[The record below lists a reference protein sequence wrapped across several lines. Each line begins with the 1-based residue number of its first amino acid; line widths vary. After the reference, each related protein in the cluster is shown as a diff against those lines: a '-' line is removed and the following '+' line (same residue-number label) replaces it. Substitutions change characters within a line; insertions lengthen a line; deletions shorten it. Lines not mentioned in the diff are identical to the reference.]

1 MKKQIVV
8 IAGPTAVGKTKF
20 ALRAAKALDG
30 EIVSC
35 DSMQIYKYM
44 NIGSAKPSAAEL
56 RKVRH
61 HLVDFVDPS
70 EDFSVAR
77 YQKLAKEAIADILS
91 RGKIPVVAGGTG
103 LYLNS
108 LLYEMD
114 FSQAQRDEQLRR
126 TLGAEAE
133 LLGADYL
140 YEKLRAKDP
149 EAASRIHPHNVKKV
163 IRALE
168 AAEQGRGVRDFSAC
182 KEKCKDY
189 EAILIGL
196 TRNRDE
202 LYDIINKRVD
212 LLVKQGLFAEVEELL
227 DRGLSEDDIS
237 MKGIGYKEII
247 ACFDGMYTREE
258 AIDLIKKN
266 TRHLAKRQL
275 TWFRRYEDMHWINI
289 SDYKDEEAAIE
300 EMLTWLKKK
309 SGCTIKVTS
318 PTT

>member
-77 YQKLAKEAIADILS
+77 YQKLAKEAIAYIFS

-126 TLGAEAE
+126 TLSDEAE

-149 EAASRIHPHNVKKV
+149 EAASRIHPHNVTESDP
-163 IRALE
+163 RAGSSR
-168 AAEQGRGVRDFSAC
+168 AGQGRARFQRLQR
-182 KEKCKDY
+182 K
-189 EAILIGL
+189 
-196 TRNRDE
+196 
-202 LYDIINKRVD
+202 
-212 LLVKQGLFAEVEELL
+212 
-227 DRGLSEDDIS
+227 
-237 MKGIGYKEII
+237 M
-247 ACFDGMYTREE
+247 
-258 AIDLIKKN
+258 
-266 TRHLAKRQL
+266 
-275 TWFRRYEDMHWINI
+275 
-289 SDYKDEEAAIE
+289 
-300 EMLTWLKKK
+300 
-309 SGCTIKVTS
+309 
-318 PTT
+318 